1 MICRTLGRSGIK
13 VSAIAL
19 GCEGFSAKS
28 HEEAR
33 GMMDFAIE
41 NGINFID
48 VRASDPEMRS
58 TIGAAHAKNALRS
71 AFPCAKK

>member
-1 MICRTLGRSGIK
+1 MIYRTLGKTGIK

-19 GCEGFSAKS
+19 GCEGFSGKS

-33 GMMDFAIE
+33 RMMNFAGANDIH
-41 NGINFID
+41 FID

-58 TIGAAHAKNALRS
+58 TIGTAYAKNALRS

>member
-1 MICRTLGRSGIK
+1 MIYRTLGKTGIK

-19 GCEGFSAKS
+19 GCEGFSGKS

-33 GMMDFAIE
+33 GMMNFAGANDIH
-41 NGINFID
+41 FID

-58 TIGAAHAKNALRS
+58 TIGTAHAKNAVRS
-71 AFPCAKK
+71 EFPCAKR

>member
-1 MICRTLGRSGIK
+1 MIYRTLGKTGIK

-19 GCEGFSAKS
+19 GCEGFSGKS

-33 GMMDFAIE
+33 RMTDFAIE

-48 VRASDPEMRS
+48 IYASDPEMRS

-71 AFPCAKK
+71 AFPCAEK

>member
-1 MICRTLGRSGIK
+1 MIYRTLGRTGIK

-19 GCEGFSAKS
+19 GCEGFSGKS

-33 GMMDFAIE
+33 RMMDFAGANDIH
-41 NGINFID
+41 FID
-48 VRASDPEMRS
+48 VCASDPEMRS

>member
-1 MICRTLGRSGIK
+1 MICRTLGRTGIK
-13 VSAIAL
+13 VRAIAL

>member
-1 MICRTLGRSGIK
+1 MIYRTLGKTGIK

-19 GCEGFSAKS
+19 GCEGFSGKS

-33 GMMDFAIE
+33 RMMDFAGANDIH
-41 NGINFID
+41 FID

-58 TIGAAHAKNALRS
+58 TIGTAHAKNALRS
-71 AFPCAKK
+71 EFPCAKK

>member
-1 MICRTLGRSGIK
+1 MICRTLGRSEIK

-19 GCEGFSAKS
+19 GCEGFSAYS

-33 GMMDFAIE
+33 GMMNFAGANDIH
-41 NGINFID
+41 FID
-48 VRASDPEMRS
+48 VCASDPEMRS
-58 TIGAAHAKNALRS
+58 TIGAAHGNALRS

>member
-1 MICRTLGRSGIK
+1 MICRTLGRTGIK
-13 VSAIAL
+13 VRAIAL

-33 GMMDFAIE
+33 GMMNFAGANDIH
-41 NGINFID
+41 FID

-58 TIGAAHAKNALRS
+58 TIGTVHAKNALRS

>member
-1 MICRTLGRSGIK
+1 MICRTLGRTGIK
-13 VSAIAL
+13 VRAIAL

-33 GMMDFAIE
+33 GMMNFTGANDIH
-41 NGINFID
+41 FID
-48 VRASDPEMRS
+48 VCASDPEMRS